1 MRYITLSLVSLALA
15 ACSPPDATTTSAAAP
30 TNSTEATALQTDQ
43 DKTLYALGLVIGQNV
58 RENVSDFKLT
68 ADEAK
73 IVADGL
79 RDAVLGA
86 EPKVALDVYG
96 PQIQGLAEERM
107 SAVASEEKAASE
119 AWVAEQAAL
128 PGAER
133 SATGV
138 VVIPMTEGTGANPTA
153 TSTVRVHYHGTLR
166 DGSVFD
172 SSVQRG
178 EPISFPLNGV
188 ISCWTEGVQK
198 IKVGGKA
205 KLVCPADTA
214 YGDQGSGSIPG
225 GAALAFEVEL
235 LAIE

>member
-1 MRYITLSLVSLALA
+1 MRYASITLLALA
-15 ACSPPDATTTSAAAP
+15 LCACSAPDSGAPAASAAADVG
-30 TNSTEATALQTDQ
+30 ALQTDQ
-43 DKTLYALGLVIGQNV
+43 DKTLYALGLAIGQNV
-58 RENVSDFKLT
+58 QEFKLT
-68 ADEAK
+68 AAE
-73 IVADGL
+73 VALVSEGFT
-79 RDAVLGA
+79 DAVLGA
-86 EPKVALDVYG
+86 EPKVDIQEYG
-96 PQIQGLAEERM
+96 PRIQGLAQERM
-107 SAVASEEKAASE
+107 LAVAAAEKQASE
-119 AWVAEQAAL
+119 TWVAEQATQ

-133 SATGV
+133 SDSGV
-138 VVIPMTEGTGANPTA
+138 VFIPITAGTGANPAA

-166 DGSVFD
+166 DGTVFD
-172 SSVQRG
+172 SSVERG

-205 KLVCPADTA
+205 KLVCPSDTA

>member
-1 MRYITLSLVSLALA
+1 MRHWPLVVVSLALA
-15 ACSPPDATTTSAAAP
+15 ACSPPNASAPASSAAAP
-30 TNSTEATALQTDQ
+30 TVETDQ
-43 DKTLYALGLVIGQNV
+43 DKTLYALGLAIGQNV
-58 RENVSDFKLT
+58 KDFQLT
-68 ADEAK
+68 EDELDV
-73 IVADGL
+73 VALGL
-79 RDAVLGA
+79 NDAVLGV
-86 EPKVALDVYG
+86 EPKAELDVYG
-96 PQIQGLAEERM
+96 PRIQMLMQQRMTASAGAEKQE
-107 SAVASEEKAASE
+107 SN
-119 AWVAEQAAL
+119 AWVDEQARL
-128 PGAER
+128 PGAQR
-133 SATGV
+133 SDSGV
-138 VVIPMTEGTGANPTA
+138 VVIPITEGTGENPTA

-178 EPISFPLNGV
+178 EPISFPLDGV

-205 KLVCPADTA
+205 KLICPSDTA

>member
-58 RENVSDFKLT
+58 RENVKTSSSRPTKPRSSRTGYATPCSVPSRRSRSTSTVRRFRRSPRSECRRR
-68 ADEAK
+68 AN
-73 IVADGL
+73 
-79 RDAVLGA
+79 
-86 EPKVALDVYG
+86 
-96 PQIQGLAEERM
+96 
-107 SAVASEEKAASE
+107 EEKAASE

-138 VVIPMTEGTGANPTA
+138 VIIPMTEGTGANPTA

-166 DGSVFD
+166 DGTVFD